1 MGIVIGKTP
10 IGKTPNESHN
20 QIYFEPKEQFA
31 GIVERSIS
39 ATACHFLVKVK

>member
-1 MGIVIGKTP
+1 MAGDVSP
-10 IGKTPNESHN
+10 VAMLSNCIGKTPNEGHN

-39 ATACHFLVKVK
+39 ATA